1 MVQTIMK
8 RIYNARM
15 AGIRA
20 NNQWFK
26 DYWHGVADELE
37 RKMRSTYG

>member
-1 MVQTIMK
+1 MVQTMMK

-15 AGIRA
+15 TAIRA

-26 DYWHGVADELE
+26 DYWNGVADDLE
-37 RKMRSTYG
+37 HKMRSTYG